1 VERTAMRK
9 FSINR
14 DIKKLEPTDEQ
25 IKRHKDFSRLHHDYE
40 RLTKRGKKPIY
51 RDPKLYLLFVLIG
64 IILFLI
70 LMEEK

>member
-1 VERTAMRK
+1 MRK

-14 DIKKLEPTDEQ
+14 EKKDLEPSDEQ
-25 IKRHKDFSRLHHDYE
+25 IKRHRDFSRLHHDYE

-51 RDPKLYLLFVLIG
+51 KDPKLYLIFVIVG

-70 LMEEK
+70 LSDS

>member
-1 VERTAMRK
+1 MRK

-14 DIKKLEPTDEQ
+14 EKKDLEPSDEQ

-51 RDPKLYLLFVLIG
+51 RDPKLYLIFVLIG

-70 LMEEK
+70 LHEG

>member
-1 VERTAMRK
+1 MRK

-14 DIKKLEPTDEQ
+14 EKKSLEPSDEQ

-51 RDPKLYLLFVLIG
+51 RDPKLYLIFVLVG

-70 LMEEK
+70 LHEG

>member
-1 VERTAMRK
+1 MRK

-70 LMEEK
+70 LMEEI

>member
-1 VERTAMRK
+1 MRK

-14 DIKKLEPTDEQ
+14 DKKELEPNDEQ

-51 RDPKLYLLFVLIG
+51 KDPKLLLLLVLIG

-70 LMEEK
+70 LFEEKF